1 MAAARAPDSRDSLF
15 GTDGIRGRVG
25 EEPITPHTV
34 LKLGWAAGR
43 VLVAADG
50 GDGDGAGAGT
60 TGAAAGSGDSAA
72 GTVTDPT
79 DPATPDRPRI
89 KVLIGKDTRVSGY
102 LLESALEAGFSA
114 AGVNVCLLGP
124 LPTPAIAYLTRT
136 ARAAAGV
143 VISAS
148 HNPYPD
154 NGVKFFGGDGAKLPD
169 EITARIDAMMDAE
182 MTCVDSARLGK
193 AERLTDAQGRYI
205 EFCKNTLPPARRF
218 SGMKLVVDCAHG
230 AAYEVAPRVF
240 AEMGAEVTAIGNRPD
255 GFNINRA
262 CGSTN
267 LDALAAKVAAVGA
280 DAGIALD
287 GDADRVL
294 LVDRDG
300 ARVDGDQIL
309 YILARRRQEEGN
321 LGGGVVGT
329 VMTNLGLERAL
340 AKLKIRFARAAV
352 GDRHVRNLLL
362 ANRWQL
368 GGESSGHILC
378 LDKSPTGDGII
389 AALEALEV
397 MQMRGRSLRE
407 LVADMPVY
415 PQRLRNVPVAAGRA
429 GTPGLAAKPGKAGA
443 PGKSGKSGMAGK
455 PGEAG
460 MAGKPGMAGVAG
472 KSGVAE
478 MAGESGMAEMA
489 GESGMAGESEVA
501 GMAGKSGMAGMAG
514 MSGVAGT
521 ARMAG
526 AAGVAGGRPR
536 ARDIAAD
543 KRVTAAARA
552 AEAELTATGHGRVV
566 LRPSG
571 TEPVVR
577 ILVEGEDPNQVERLA
592 ESLANTVASAAE

>member
-1 MAAARAPDSRDSLF
+1 MASAAARAPDSRDSLF

-50 GDGDGAGAGT
+50 GDGDGTGAGAGT
-60 TGAAAGSGDSAA
+60 AGAVAGSGDSAA
-72 GTVTDPT
+72 GAVTDTVTDP
-79 DPATPDRPRI
+79 DPAAPDRPRI

-114 AGVNVCLLGP
+114 AGVDVCLLGP

-205 EFCKNTLPPARRF
+205 EFCKNTLPPTRRF

-267 LDALAAKVAAVGA
+267 LDALAAKVAATGA
-280 DAGIALD
+280 DAGVALD

-362 ANRWQL
+362 DNRWQL

-429 GTPGLAAKPGKAGA
+429 GTPGLAAKSGKAGA
-443 PGKSGKSGMAGK
+443 PGKSGKSG
-455 PGEAG
+455 
-460 MAGKPGMAGVAG
+460 
-472 KSGVAE
+472 KSGVA
-478 MAGESGMAEMA
+478 GVPGKSGMAEMA

-501 GMAGKSGMAGMAG
+501 GMAGKSGMAG
-514 MSGVAGT
+514 
-521 ARMAG
+521 
-526 AAGVAGGRPR
+526 AAGIAGGRPR

-543 KRVTAAARA
+543 KRVTDAARA

-577 ILVEGEDPNQVERLA
+577 ILVEGEDPRQVERLA
-592 ESLANTVASAAE
+592 ESLANTVASAAK